1 MDFTQSYQLTIPQT
15 DLQTYLYHL
24 QSIRIIFHL
33 HQIFDILIYNH
44 ISHATDGATS
54 DFYHSSNYLSNVCHT
69 DETSTVGSHDSVN
82 GFDLNNDDQVIHLVP
97 SFVNKICVESGV
109 NTI

>member
-1 MDFTQSYQLTIPQT
+1 MLDPVPGKVFLYLT
-15 DLQTYLYHL
+15 
-24 QSIRIIFHL
+24 
-33 HQIFDILIYNH
+33 
-44 ISHATDGATS
+44 
-54 DFYHSSNYLSNVCHT
+54 HSLAFFRSNICNVCHT